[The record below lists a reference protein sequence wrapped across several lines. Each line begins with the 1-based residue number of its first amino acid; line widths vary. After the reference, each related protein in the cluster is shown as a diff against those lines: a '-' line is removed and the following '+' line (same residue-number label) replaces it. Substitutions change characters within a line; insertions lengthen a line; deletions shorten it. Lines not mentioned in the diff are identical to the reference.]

1 LASVFLVDNR
11 FMTTLRT
18 AKRDRHETTRKK
30 SGPSDEVPRDVP
42 TAPIQNGNGNKK
54 RRSTMPV
61 AGV

>member
-18 AKRDRHETTRKK
+18 AKRDRHDDSQK